1 MKEAAIKLL
10 KSLLKQE
17 NILLKRMVKEKFISS
32 EDLKKLKGIHKQKEE
47 LLPHI
52 LKLEND
58 KLLESRKEI
67 EELNL
72 INLENKKLLINLIEI
87 YRYY

>member
-1 MKEAAIKLL
+1 MEETAIKLL
-10 KSLLKQE
+10 KSLLEQE
-17 NILLKRMVKEKFISS
+17 NLLLKRMVNGKFVSS
-32 EDLKKLKGIHKQKEE
+32 EDLENLKRIHKQKEE
-47 LLPHI
+47 LLPQI

-58 KLLESRKEI
+58 KLLKNRKEI

-72 INLENKKLLINLIEI
+72 INLENKRLLINLIEI